1 MQAHPFWKSP
11 AVPIAILF
19 LLLAAATAS
28 FMAQVSAASSSRTFL
43 LRVCN
48 KAETHYGTL
57 DLATASLTPDLR
69 HMRVIGWAL
78 FPSSRC
84 IDVGQ
89 FQKPGVYLYAMSGG
103 GAELAGQGPVLCVN
117 AKEKFD
123 YSFLLEANPPCP
135 ANYMPKTFVLVELP
149 DPQID
154 GFTFTIE

>member
-1 MQAHPFWKSP
+1 MQAHPFSKRS

-19 LLLAAATAS
+19 LLLGAATAP
-28 FMAQVSAASSSRTFL
+28 FTVSAASSSRTFL

-48 KAETHYGTL
+48 KAEANYGTL

-69 HMRVIGWAL
+69 HMRVTGWVL
-78 FPSSRC
+78 LPSSRC

-123 YSFLLEANPPCP
+123 YSFLLEGSPPCP
-135 ANYMPKTFVLVELP
+135 ANYTPKTFVLVELP